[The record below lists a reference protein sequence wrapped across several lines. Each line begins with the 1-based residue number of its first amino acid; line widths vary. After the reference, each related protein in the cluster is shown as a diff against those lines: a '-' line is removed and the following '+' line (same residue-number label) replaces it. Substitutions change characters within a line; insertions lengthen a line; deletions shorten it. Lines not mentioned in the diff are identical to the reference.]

1 MTQPVPGSTLR
12 RLMAVVLAVALA
24 GAGVANPAAPEVQTI
39 RADFIDGY
47 DLNMATLW
55 ITLTP
60 GCFH

>member
-1 MTQPVPGSTLR
+1 
-12 RLMAVVLAVALA
+12 MAVVLAVALA